1 VPHTLRLTTL
11 LERVYAQRPL
21 PLEQLKRELPAL
33 DALCKS
39 LGVSPLSSFV
49 DISAIEWQE
58 AASLAGAEPSTLD
71 PDPETGGALA
81 IEDLS
86 WHPVALGMTSLE
98 AISLHLQRGEN
109 LQFQT
114 QDLDSLLQ
122 ELAFCREQLAPLEAE
137 GGQFHL
143 AAT

>member
-1 VPHTLRLTTL
+1 MPHTLRLTTL
-11 LERVYAQRPL
+11 LERVYNQRAL
-21 PLEQLKRELPAL
+21 PLEQLKRELLAL
-33 DALCKS
+33 DSLCRS

-58 AASLAGAEPSTLD
+58 AASLANGGSATPE

-86 WHPVALGMTSLE
+86 WHPAALGMASLD

-109 LQFQT
+109 LHFQAL
-114 QDLDSLLQ
+114 DLGALLA
-122 ELAFCREQLAPLEAE
+122 ELAFCREQLAPLEVE

-143 AAT
+143 AAA